1 MAADTHTDVPV
12 NSWYVVHT
20 KPRQESVALAQLERQ
35 GYICYLPFIQA
46 ERIRRGKASIAQEP
60 LFPRYLF
67 IYLDSSQQGKSWAPI
82 RSTIGVSN
90 LVQFGQRTAKVS
102 EALIEALRTRE
113 LSIPARELFQ
123 AGDAVTIT
131 TGPFAGLDAIYQT
144 SNAERRAVILIE
156 LLSKTI
162 GLQINN
168 ASLIKTD

>member
-1 MAADTHTDVPV
+1 MAADTHTEPAAS
-12 NSWYVVHT
+12 SWYVVHT
-20 KPRQESVALAQLERQ
+20 KPRQEAVALAQLERQ

-46 ERIRRGKASIAQEP
+46 ERIRRGKASIAPEP

-113 LSIPARELFQ
+113 QTIPARELFR

-144 SNAERRAVILIE
+144 SNAERRAMILIE
-156 LLSKTI
+156 ILRQTI
-162 GLQINN
+162 ELQINN
-168 ASLIKTD
+168 SSLIKSD

>member
-1 MAADTHTDVPV
+1 MAADTHTEPAAS
-12 NSWYVVHT
+12 SWYVVHT

-46 ERIRRGKASIAQEP
+46 ERIRRGKASLAPEP

-82 RSTIGVSN
+82 RSTVGVSN
-90 LVQFGQRTAKVS
+90 LVQFGQRTAKVN
-102 EALIEALRTRE
+102 EALIEALKTRE
-113 LSIPARELFQ
+113 QTIPAKELFQ

-131 TGPFAGLDAIYQT
+131 AGPLKGLDAIYQT
-144 SNAERRAVILIE
+144 SNAERRAMILIE

-162 GLQINN
+162 DLQIDT
-168 ASLIKTD
+168 AHLIKTD

>member
-46 ERIRRGKASIAQEP
+46 ERIRRGNASIAPEP

-67 IYLDSSQQGKSWAPI
+67 IYLDSSQQGKSWSPI
-82 RSTIGVSN
+82 RSTVGVSN

-113 LSIPARELFQ
+113 LSIPARELFL

-144 SNAERRAVILIE
+144 SNAERRAMILLEI
-156 LLSKTI
+156 LSKTI
-162 GLQINN
+162 ELQINS